1 MDNNLIINAWTDPVA
16 RLALSEGD
24 LAALPAHPAG
34 VIARELSEEE
44 MASTIGGDCGCG
56 WICSVTGECTC
67 DNGITVCSW
76 SGCC

>member
-1 MDNNLIINAWTDPVA
+1 V
-16 RLALSEGD
+16 
-24 LAALPAHPAG
+24 LPAHPAG
-34 VIARELSEEE
+34 AIARELSEEE

-56 WICSVTGECTC
+56 WICSSTGECTC